1 MNFFKFNGNFDDI
14 DFLSLLMLDINGSIR
29 QVTLPKGYISDK
41 IFEKGIGFDASNFG
55 YAKVDKSDMIAK
67 PDMTTAFVQEKEGHM
82 IVHAFC
88 DVFLTTGEPFDQYPR
103 AVAKK
108 TATFLKEQN
117 IADDAKVL
125 IELEFHA
132 FDDVRYSS
140 EYSHSYYEVQSQ
152 EGIGPDYDSTPRFG
166 IQKGYHRLFPA
177 DKYFDMRNDVVAALE
192 AVGVPVKYHHH
203 EVSASQLEI
212 ELNFISLAEAGDKVS
227 LAKWITTNVAREH
240 GIFVTF
246 MPKPVYNI
254 AGNGM
259 HVHQFLVKNGRSFF
273 AGEGLHGLSKEALA
287 YTAGILDH
295 SLTGSLLAFSNPSTN
310 SYKRL
315 VPGFEAPVGATFAKG
330 SREASIRIPGYLS
343 KGEERIEYRTG
354 DATAN
359 IYYFLSAMI
368 LAGADGILKG
378 RDPLA
383 SNYHDKEN
391 GKTFP
396 LNLNAVLDG
405 LAADNEYLR
414 PAFPEA
420 LVNLWIKAKKAEA
433 QFVYNAPTPQ
443 EYELYFNI

>member
-1 MNFFKFNGNFDDI
+1 
-14 DFLSLLMLDINGSIR
+14 
-29 QVTLPKGYISDK
+29 
-41 IFEKGIGFDASNFG
+41 
-55 YAKVDKSDMIAK
+55 
-67 PDMTTAFVQEKEGHM
+67 
-82 IVHAFC
+82 
-88 DVFLTTGEPFDQYPR
+88 
-103 AVAKK
+103 
-108 TATFLKEQN
+108 
-117 IADDAKVL
+117 
-125 IELEFHA
+125 
-132 FDDVRYSS
+132 
-140 EYSHSYYEVQSQ
+140 
-152 EGIGPDYDSTPRFG
+152 
-166 IQKGYHRLFPA
+166 
-177 DKYFDMRNDVVAALE
+177 MRNDIVAALE

-212 ELNFISLAEAGDKVS
+212 ELNFISLEKAGDIVS

-240 GIFVTF
+240 NVFVTF

-259 HVHQFLVKNGRSFF
+259 HVHQFLVKSGKSFF
-273 AGEGLHGLSKEALA
+273 AGDGLHGLSKEALA

-315 VPGFEAPVGATFAKG
+315 VPGFEAPVSATFAKG
-330 SREASIRIPGYLS
+330 SREASIRIPGYLT

-368 LAGADGILKG
+368 LAGADGILKE
-378 RDPLA
+378 RDPIA
-383 SNYHDKEN
+383 TNYHDKDN

-405 LAADNEYLR
+405 LATDNEYLS

-420 LVNLWIKAKKAEA
+420 LIKLWIKAKKAEA
-433 QFVYNAPTPQ
+433 QYVYNAPTPQ